1 MTNKREHY
9 ELLKNLIG
17 STIDLADSA
26 DPSGKLSK
34 HMDAPTHD
42 AVAPHIPVEL
52 LEYTADWIL
61 DAHDSIGEQIHQT
74 RLRLFNLARAVDKL
88 DECDKAALE
97 IAKNVLRE
105 LSSEFGETD
114 EDQ

>member
-1 MTNKREHY
+1 MTNEKEEHY

-74 RLRLFNLARAVDKL
+74 RLRLFSLAQAVDDG
-88 DECDKAALE
+88 DEAAFG